1 MFRKKL
7 LDADIFPRGLC
18 SCCWASKPRRD
29 SDVPG
34 KQQDKTTGEDVKLS
48 ELKDKDAPEAPRTA
62 GDGES
67 VSLTGAAYAYEDETS
82 SDSDDEVL
90 KRFKSSMEAS
100 AAIKRSGSR
109 YSQKATHSPTH
120 VPQSQR
126 KVSTPNG
133 SLDKVTVDN
142 ETRRSPE
149 KVATPPGPKVGK
161 LIDMDSPVHQ
171 PVSPSRVSYG
181 SDSRPSSRG
190 SAKQLPPDTRRTSR
204 GSAQPLASPHSASK
218 ESIPYESESRRES
231 RVSSQ
236 GVIGSTKQGSGS
248 ASPMH
253 ESPSPTGAEE
263 MAEASGS
270 MRGSITTGSAHT
282 LEGTITSGQAVE
294 GTQTFDNKAYDG
306 VSVSAHEHPADE
318 HMFDVSDLQ
327 NDVPLISKC
336 GNLEVTFSYT
346 PHKSRM
352 EVTIHQAQDIP
363 TKERGGANNTQ
374 VRLLLLP
381 TKKQRHKTRVKQG
394 ENPTFEETFVFSKV
408 SEEDVTSYGIRFR
421 LYGVER
427 MRRERMIGE
436 SIIGFAS
443 LSLDT
448 PSTHWVVLEP
458 RSNLS
463 QGDSNA
469 DVASLSD
476 SASST
481 QSLQHG
487 GMPELLLGLAY
498 NGTTGRLSVEVI
510 KGSNFRNMAMNRAP
524 DTYVKLTLI
533 APNGKE
539 VAHSKTSVR
548 RGQPNPLFKETFMF
562 QVALFQLA
570 DVTLMVSVYNKKSM
584 KKKEMIGW
592 FALGLNSSGEEESS
606 HWTDMRESKGDN
618 VCRWH
623 VLLES

>member
-1 MFRKKL
+1 MGFREL
-7 LDADIFPRGLC
+7 VSA
-18 SCCWASKPRRD
+18 
-29 SDVPG
+29 VP
-34 KQQDKTTGEDVKLS
+34 
-48 ELKDKDAPEAPRTA
+48 PEAVAFLGAVFAFLFLLLLFFLYLKKALCFSSCGGFPCFEQTPKRKDTRSK
-62 GDGES
+62 D
-67 VSLTGAAYAYEDETS
+67 LGAAYAYEDETS

-90 KRFKSSMEAS
+90 KRFKSSMEAT
-100 AAIKRSGSR
+100 AAMRRSGSR
-109 YSQKATHSPTH
+109 YSQKAGHSPTD
-120 VPQSQR
+120 VPKSQSR
-126 KVSTPNG
+126 TAVTTANG
-133 SLDKVTVDN
+133 SLDKPKDSKDRVTIDN
-142 ETRRSPE
+142 ETAVKTPSDKPP
-149 KVATPPGPKVGK
+149 TPPGPKVGK

-171 PVSPSRVSYG
+171 PGSPSRVPAG

-190 SAKQLPPDTRRTSR
+190 SHQSPR
-204 GSAQPLASPHSASK
+204 GSMHQVTSK
-218 ESIPYESESRRES
+218 ESIQKDSESRRDS
-231 RVSSQ
+231 RVSG
-236 GVIGSTKQGSGS
+236 GVSRKADDGSSIAVQ
-248 ASPMH
+248 
-253 ESPSPTGAEE
+253 ESPSHPSLGQQDTGP
-263 MAEASGS
+263 GS
-270 MRGSITTGSAHT
+270 VAGSVSTGSALT
-282 LEGTITSGQAVE
+282 LEGATGTVPGAE
-294 GTQTFDNKAYDG
+294 GIQTFNNQAFDG
-306 VSVSAHEHPADE
+306 VSVTETGHPQDE

-336 GNLEVTFSYT
+336 GNLEVTFNYI
-346 PHKSRM
+346 PRKSRM

-363 TKERGGANNTQ
+363 AKERGGANNTQ

-381 TKKQRHKTRVKQG
+381 TKKQRHKTKVKQG
-394 ENPTFEETFVFSKV
+394 ENPSFEETFVFNKV
-408 SEEDVTSYGIRFR
+408 SEEEVTSFGLRFR

-443 LSLDT
+443 LSLDA

-533 APNGKE
+533 APTGKE

-592 FALGLNSSGEEESS
+592 FALGLNCSGEEEGS

-618 VCRWH
+618 ICRWH